1 MIPAWLKRLLRI
13 RPKPLHLERG
23 NLGED
28 AAQQHLRSL
37 GFEILAR
44 NYRGGPGEI
53 DLIVRDPHCLVF
65 VEVKTR
71 TAGGWLRPAAAVNLR
86 KQKLLSSS
94 ALHYLRQT
102 GNPRVR
108 IRFDIVEVLL
118 RDGRVNE
125 VRHLAN
131 AFPLQGAAIYPA

>member
-1 MIPAWLKRLLRI
+1 MLGWI
-13 RPKPLHLERG
+13 RKILGGRSLPTHLTRG
-23 NLGED
+23 SLGED
-28 AAQQHLRSL
+28 SALQHLRAQGL
-37 GFEILAR
+37 VLLAR

-53 DLIVRDPHCLVF
+53 DLILRDPECVVF

-71 TAGGWLRPAAAVNLR
+71 SAGGWLRPAAAVNLR
-86 KQKLLSSS
+86 KRKLLSAS
-94 ALHYLRQT
+94 ALHYLRQA

-118 RDGRVNE
+118 RDGRVSE

-131 AFPLQGAAIYPA
+131 AFPLQGNATYAV

>member
-1 MIPAWLKRLLRI
+1 MFGWFRKLLSGSPLPTHLKR
-13 RPKPLHLERG
+13 G
-23 NLGED
+23 CLGED
-28 AAQQHLRSL
+28 AALEHLRAQGL
-37 GFEILAR
+37 LLLAR

-53 DLIVRDPHCLVF
+53 DLILRDQECVIF

-71 TAGGWLRPAAAVNLR
+71 SAGGWLRPAAAVNLR
-86 KQKLLSSS
+86 KRKLLSAS
-94 ALHYLRQT
+94 ALHYLRQA

-118 RDGRVNE
+118 RGGRVSE

-131 AFPLQGAAIYPA
+131 AFPLHGDVTYAV